1 MATRRGS
8 LYARLAISDVRGTA
22 SRSNGSHHGAGDRRD
37 PARALADAG
46 AKTARVLLVGLEE
59 LPDDRWTVLV
69 KAGVRLERAD
79 DVAGALCALTA
90 HPIPVV
96 IAAAPLAQSLMPA
109 VRGRPELASTHV
121 VVAATLDSP
130 DELRT
135 VLDAGADDVMR
146 MPFEPEVLA
155 ARVSAGLSAARLRA
169 NQALLRSMVDN
180 IPGALYR
187 GACDR
192 DWTMHWLSD
201 EVETLTGYPAS
212 DFIDNSVR
220 TFASVIH
227 PDDREYVER
236 SVAEAVEAHRP
247 FSLEYRIVRRDG
259 EVRWVLERGQAQD
272 GGDGRLRLHGAIFD
286 ITVRRA
292 AEQALREREVVQA
305 QLAEVRASRA
315 RIVDAADRARQ
326 EIERNLHDGAQQRF
340 VSATLGLELWR
351 ASHRELSEPAR
362 AELDE
367 VLTELRAGLAEL
379 RELAHGLHP
388 AVLSDRGL
396 ERALSSLADH
406 APVSVELRAELQ
418 DRLAMPI
425 EAAAYFTVAEALTNV
440 AKYARATRAWID
452 VDQADGCLRVEVG
465 DDGVGGAE
473 VRPGSGLQGLRD
485 RIASVNGSLTI
496 DSHPGAGT
504 ILRARLP
511 I

>member
-1 MATRRGS
+1 
-8 LYARLAISDVRGTA
+8 
-22 SRSNGSHHGAGDRRD
+22 
-37 PARALADAG
+37 
-46 AKTARVLLVGLEE
+46 
-59 LPDDRWTVLV
+59 
-69 KAGVRLERAD
+69 
-79 DVAGALCALTA
+79 
-90 HPIPVV
+90 
-96 IAAAPLAQSLMPA
+96 
-109 VRGRPELASTHV
+109 
-121 VVAATLDSP
+121 
-130 DELRT
+130 
-135 VLDAGADDVMR
+135 
-146 MPFEPEVLA
+146 
-155 ARVSAGLSAARLRA
+155 
-169 NQALLRSMVDN
+169 MVHN

-227 PDDREYVER
+227 PEDRAYVER
-236 SVAEAVEAHRP
+236 SVAQAVDCGQP
-247 FSLEYRIVRRDG
+247 FNLEYRIVRRDG

-272 GGDGRLRLHGAIFD
+272 GGDGRRLHGAIFD

-340 VSATLGLELWR
+340 VSATLELELWR
-351 ASHRELSEPAR
+351 ARHSELPEHAR

-367 VLTELRAGLAEL
+367 VLIELRAGLAEL

-396 ERALSSLADH
+396 ARALSSLADH
-406 APVSVELRAELQ
+406 SAVPVELHLELPE
-418 DRLAMPI
+418 RLPMPI
-425 EAAAYFTVAEALTNV
+425 EATAYFTVAEALTNV
-440 AKYARATRAWID
+440 AKHARARRAW
-452 VDQADGCLRVEVG
+452 VHVGQRDGCLHVEIG
-465 DDGVGGAE
+465 DDGAGGAE
-473 VRPGSGLQGLRD
+473 LAPGSGLQGLRD
-485 RIASVNGSLTI
+485 RIAAVNGTLAI
-496 DSHPGAGT
+496 DSRPEAGT

-511 I
+511 IAT